1 MLMLLGY
8 LSRHWL
14 ASRKLY
20 SPFSWAASVARSMRV
35 FRWPGQHRQLCDL
48 DIFQRYIGTGS
59 DSDVFHHLSHRDYLS
74 RHLTP
79 RQRVSCVLSHFTYE
93 NATFDDS
100 YKRAVYG
107 GAGITL
113 WQHPHEGRV
122 YSIILKSSQRY
133 LGEGDLHLA
142 LYSDAE
148 LLHRIGFSWVDGSI
162 AGLDCAVVP
171 FIARNQGRW
180 RDAQTEALF
189 EAFEAA
195 FPHNSPAYFCA
206 AAMQGLA
213 SFARASHLVCVK
225 SELALAYKGTGGR
238 CYAHAYDKFW
248 DAFGGAQLAADCH
261 VVQVPFQLKPLAD
274 VPSKHRKRA
283 STRRMRWQEISEAAQ
298 AALQARRYATG
309 KQPVAEDQ
317 RTGMEPIVAS
327 PSVIDS

>member
-1 MLMLLGY
+1 MLLGY
-8 LSRHWL
+8 LARHWVV
-14 ASRKLY
+14 SRKSY
-20 SPFSWAASVARSMRV
+20 SAASWALSVVRSMRV
-35 FRWPGQHRQLCDL
+35 LRWPGRHRQLCELDL
-48 DIFQRYIGTGS
+48 FRRYIAAGS

-79 RQRVSCVLSHFTYE
+79 SQRVSCMLSHYQYE

-107 GAGITL
+107 GAGLTL
-113 WQHPHEGRV
+113 WQHEADGRT

-142 LYSDAE
+142 IYSGEE
-148 LLHRIGFSWVDGSI
+148 LLHRVGFSWVDGEI
-162 AGLDCAVVP
+162 AGLDCAVAP

-180 RDAQTEALF
+180 RDEQTEPLF
-189 EAFEAA
+189 DAFEHT

-213 SFARASHLVCVK
+213 SFARASHLACVK

-248 DAFGGAQLAADCH
+248 DAFGGARASAECQ

-274 VPSKHRKRA
+274 IPSKHRKRA
-283 STRRMRWQEISEAAQ
+283 TTRRARWQEISEAANT
-298 AALQARRYATG
+298 ALQARRVPAAQ
-309 KQPVAEDQ
+309 QPQVMDDVAPMTRIMAQ
-317 RTGMEPIVAS
+317 
-327 PSVIDS
+327 PSMLDS

>member
-1 MLMLLGY
+1 MLLGY
-8 LSRHWL
+8 LARHWR
-14 ASRKLY
+14 ASRKSY
-20 SPFSWAASVARSMRV
+20 SSFSWATSVARSMRV
-35 FRWPGQHRQLCDL
+35 LRWPAQHRQLCNL
-48 DIFQRYIGTGS
+48 DIFRRYICTGS

-79 RQRVSCVLSHFTYE
+79 RQRVSCVLSHFGFE

-107 GAGITL
+107 GSGLTL
-113 WQHPHEGRV
+113 WQHEQDGRV

-142 LYSDAE
+142 IYSGEE
-148 LLHRIGFSWVDGSI
+148 LLHRIGFSWVDGKI
-162 AGLDCAVVP
+162 AGLDCAVAP

-180 RDAQTEALF
+180 RDEQTEALF
-189 EAFEAA
+189 EAFEDS

-213 SFARASHLVCVK
+213 SFARASHIVCVK
-225 SELALAYKGTGGR
+225 SELAVAYKGSGGR

-248 DAFGGAQLAADCH
+248 DAFGGAQPAAHCQ

-274 VPSKHRKRA
+274 IPSKHRKRA
-283 STRRMRWQEISEAAQ
+283 TTRRLRWQEISEAAQ
-298 AALQARRYATG
+298 AALQSRRLVAG
-309 KQPVAEDQ
+309 MQPVMADAVSAVA
-317 RTGMEPIVAS
+317 PIVIR
-327 PSVIDS
+327 PSMLDS

>member
-1 MLMLLGY
+1 MLLGY
-8 LSRHWL
+8 LARHWL

-20 SPFSWAASVARSMRV
+20 GPVSWAASVARSMRV
-35 FRWPGQHRQLCDL
+35 LRWPGQHRQLCEL
-48 DIFQRYIGTGS
+48 DIFRKYICTSS

-79 RQRVSCVLSHFTYE
+79 RQRVSCVLSHFSYE
-93 NATFDDS
+93 NATFDDH

-107 GAGITL
+107 GDGLTL
-113 WQHPHEGRV
+113 WQHVQDERL

-142 LYSDAE
+142 LYSGEE
-148 LLHRIGFSWVDGSI
+148 LLHRIGFSWVDGAI
-162 AGLDCAVVP
+162 AGLDCAVAP

-189 EAFEAA
+189 EAFEDT

-248 DAFGGAQLAADCH
+248 DAFGGAQAAGECH

-274 VPSKHRKRA
+274 IPSKHRKR
-283 STRRMRWQEISEAAQ
+283 STTRRQRWQDISEAAQ
-298 AALQARRYATG
+298 AVLRARQLAPAQ
-309 KQPVAEDQ
+309 QPVVMDEGPATAPAVVRPTMIE
-317 RTGMEPIVAS
+317 S
-327 PSVIDS
+327 